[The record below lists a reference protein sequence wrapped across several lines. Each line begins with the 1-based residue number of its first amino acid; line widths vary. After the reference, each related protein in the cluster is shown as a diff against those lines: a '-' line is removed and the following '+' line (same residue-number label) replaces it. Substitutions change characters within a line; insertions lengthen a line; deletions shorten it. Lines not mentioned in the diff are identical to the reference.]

1 MSSNNPAPEEQPEG
15 HDEIQMDQQ
24 NKRTADASAPADA
37 SSPGDKALPVE
48 RLIERI
54 AAEMQVE
61 QNQQVVR
68 LETLDPIASRYA
80 LPSPPLP
87 DLLRDALEAQGISQ
101 LYTHQVESLERA
113 RNGENIV
120 VVTATSSGK
129 TLCYNLPIIER
140 VLADRSAR
148 ALYVYP
154 INALVNDQLKSLF
167 RLNLE
172 LGSEAV
178 SVARYTG
185 SLNSGQR
192 RVIRE
197 RSPNLLLTNPE
208 MLHLSFLLW
217 HQNWE
222 ELWRNLRYIVVDE
235 VHTYRGVFGSNMAQL
250 FRRMLR
256 MARHYGSEPQCI
268 FCSATIANPKE
279 LAETLTGLPFSVV
292 DQDGAGRG
300 RRYFALWNPPLLDSA
315 ASNLRRSYA
324 EEAVD
329 LMLHCIRANY
339 NTIVF
344 TRARQLTER
353 MLRMSR
359 TVTEQTEESG
369 LADLI
374 SSYRAGY
381 LAEERED
388 IENKLKGGDIRGIIT
403 TNALEMG
410 IDIGGLDAAII
421 SGYPGTIMS
430 TWQQAGR
437 AGRRGREA
445 LIFMVASQNPLDQY
459 YMHHP
464 QEFFAQP
471 HELAIIDQNNQ
482 HIRLK
487 HLLCAARELP
497 LTSAEIEKMPPQ
509 EQATINELYR
519 SELLAPCD
527 LENGGEGLTYP
538 KSRRDIHFRVSLR
551 AASHETYQI
560 IDENRNEVGTIE
572 PPNVYREAHPG
583 AIYQHGGEDYR
594 VTYLDR
600 QQKQVRVREESAP
613 HYTRSV
619 STSSLHVEEVYAS
632 QTFHLGDMPF
642 VAALGDV
649 MVEETIR
656 GYQELQLGTDEIVKR
671 VNLDYP
677 LIMRLHTT
685 AMWVALPGALAE
697 GIIAEMPAPT
707 RDDNGQEN
715 QAPAEEQAVDEQ
727 APEGQGPAAGLH
739 AVQHLL
745 TGVMPLMVMCDRR
758 DVDGF
763 YHVAHPNVGDAPVV
777 FLYDAYEGGIGLAE
791 VAFQRVEELLRLAHD
806 TVAQCGC
813 ATGCPSCIQSGACR
827 LRNELLDKGSAREIL
842 ASMLQQGTVD
852 DPALLE
858 RYRATVPT
866 IQQPTSE
873 TSRYRPGQ
881 TRALQELLEYTRQK
895 TIYDHLSAA
904 EDQPQT
910 PPEQRFAKGAWVEQM
925 PYGRGIVL
933 ESRLEGQREMV
944 RIRFAKRG
952 LEREVDATKVG
963 LRKVG

>member
-1 MSSNNPAPEEQPEG
+1 MSSNHPAPKGQTTD
-15 HDEIQMDQQ
+15 HDETQMNQQ
-24 NKRTADASAPADA
+24 NRQAAEAGATARTGA
-37 SSPGDKALPVE
+37 PGDKAIPVE
-48 RLIERI
+48 RLIAHI

-61 QNQQVVR
+61 QNQQIVR
-68 LETLDPIASRYA
+68 LETLDPIESRYA
-80 LPSPPLP
+80 SPSPPLP
-87 DLLRDALEAQGISQ
+87 DLLRDALEAQGITQ
-101 LYTHQVESLERA
+101 LYTHQVESLERV

-140 VLADRSAR
+140 MLQDRSAR
-148 ALYVYP
+148 ALYIYP

-192 RVIRE
+192 RMVRD

-250 FRRMLR
+250 FRRVLR
-256 MARHYGSEPQCI
+256 MAQHYGSEPQCI
-268 FCSATIANPKE
+268 FCSATIANPQE

-292 DQDGAGRG
+292 DRDGAGRG

-437 AGRRGREA
+437 AGRRGRDA
-445 LIFMVASQNPLDQY
+445 LIFLVASQNPLDQY

-471 HELAIIDQNNQ
+471 HELAIIDQHNQ

-497 LTSAEIEKMPPQ
+497 LTSAEIEQMTSQ
-509 EQATINELYR
+509 EQATVNELYR
-519 SELLAPCD
+519 SELLVPCD
-527 LENGGEGLTYP
+527 LGDGREGLTYP

-560 IDENRNEVGTIE
+560 IDEKRNEVGTIE
-572 PPNVYREAHPG
+572 PPNVFREAHPG

-619 STSSLHVEEVYAS
+619 SISSLHVDEVYAA
-632 QTFHLGDMPF
+632 QTFQLGDMPF

-677 LIMRLHTT
+677 LTMRLHTT
-685 AMWVALPGALAE
+685 AMWVALPVALAE
-697 GIIAEMPAPT
+697 GAAYEPPAP
-707 RDDNGQEN
+707 DADGDGQ
-715 QAPAEEQAVDEQ
+715 AEQASADE
-727 APEGQGPAAGLH
+727 QGPAAGLH
-739 AVQHLL
+739 AMQHLL

-763 YHVAHPNVGDAPVV
+763 YHVAHPNLGDAPVV

-791 VAFQRVEELLRLAHD
+791 VAYQRVEELLRLAHE
-806 TVAQCGC
+806 TVARCGC

-827 LRNELLDKGSAREIL
+827 LRNEQLDKGLARDIL
-842 ASMLQQGTVD
+842 ASMLQQGTVG
-852 DPALLE
+852 DPALLA

-866 IQQPTSE
+866 IQQPTAE
-873 TSRYRPGQ
+873 ASRYRPGQ

-904 EDQPQT
+904 GDQPQA
-910 PPEQRFAKGAWVEQM
+910 PPEQRFAKGDWVEQM
-925 PYGRGIVL
+925 PYGRGLVL
-933 ESRLEGQREMV
+933 ESRLEGKREMV
-944 RIRFAKRG
+944 RIRFIKRG
-952 LEREVDATKVG
+952 LVREVDAAKVG
-963 LRKVG
+963 LRKVQ